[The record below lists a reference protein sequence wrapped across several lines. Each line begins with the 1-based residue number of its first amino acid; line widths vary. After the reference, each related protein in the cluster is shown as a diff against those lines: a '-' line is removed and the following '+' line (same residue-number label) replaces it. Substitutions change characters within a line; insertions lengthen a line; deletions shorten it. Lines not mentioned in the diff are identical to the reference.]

1 MFEVKVIETKS
12 GEVVKTI
19 NAIRTKEKAVKVE
32 KGLLINMN
40 HDCYHTEIDGYEVEQ
55 AISW

>member
-12 GEVVKTI
+12 GEVVKVI
-19 NAIRTKEKAVKVE
+19 DDIRTVEKAIKVE

-40 HDCYHTEIDGYEVEQ
+40 HDCYHTEIDGC
-55 AISW
+55 